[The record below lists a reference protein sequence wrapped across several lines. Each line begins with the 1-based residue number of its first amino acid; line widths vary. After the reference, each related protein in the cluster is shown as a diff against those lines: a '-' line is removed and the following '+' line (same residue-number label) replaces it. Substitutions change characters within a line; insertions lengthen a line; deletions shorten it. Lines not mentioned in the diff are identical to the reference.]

1 MSTFFKRNTL
11 SGFCIVGAICLGSIT
26 AFPSAL
32 ATQPNALSITPDMVD
47 LSGEH
52 FLRAFVSQSP
62 DDRNTARLY
71 LLGVLDTTEGNSWCS
86 YNQIKT
92 VSINEFV
99 FEYLKKQPIEKQQ
112 VRAATLI
119 QEALSHYFPCKD
131 EK

>member
-1 MSTFFKRNTL
+1 MSTLFKRKTL
-11 SGFCIVGAICLGSIT
+11 LGLCIVGAIHLGSIT
-26 AFPSAL
+26 FSPSAL
-32 ATQPNALSITPDMVD
+32 ATQPNTLSITPDMVD

-52 FLRAFVSQSP
+52 FLRAFVSQSV

-71 LLGVLDTTEGNSWCS
+71 LLGVLDTTEGKSWCS

-112 VRAATLI
+112 ARAATLI

-131 EK
+131 E